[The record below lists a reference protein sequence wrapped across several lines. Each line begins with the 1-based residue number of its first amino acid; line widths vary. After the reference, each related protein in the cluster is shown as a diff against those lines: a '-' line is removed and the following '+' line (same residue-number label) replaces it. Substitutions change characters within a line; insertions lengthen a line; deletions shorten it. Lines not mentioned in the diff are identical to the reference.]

1 MTDHGHDEESHAST
15 GSGSASKGRLSR
27 RQVMTA
33 SAVAAGVGLASIPAR
48 AGAAA
53 GGQAVSLGVSGTTT
67 VEFLARV
74 TQSGDSGQSFTSYGY
89 LIRASNADDSGLF
102 VAGTSPSE
110 TTALLTAYATGDLR
124 ARVTDTSI
132 TDMSVHSL
140 DIVGTMTV
148 YQRSQPGASFDDPS
162 SFQVGTAVASYDMT
176 LQDVLTV
183 FMPGRGLPTLT
194 GDMLQTAAATLSGP
208 LAGQKF
214 GRPGAQLRFFAT
226 GVGALTDATKPN
238 SQLDIAGNWSIE

>member
-1 MTDHGHDEESHAST
+1 MTDHGHDEESHART

-33 SAVAAGVGLASIPAR
+33 SAVAAGVGLASIPAQ
-48 AGAAA
+48 ADASA

-67 VEFLARV
+67 VEFRGRV
-74 TQSGDSGQSFTSYGY
+74 TQSGASGESFTSYGY
-89 LIRASNADDSGLF
+89 LIRASNADNNGLF
-102 VAGTSPSE
+102 AGAPASE
-110 TTALLTAYATGDLR
+110 TTALLTAYATGGLQ
-124 ARVTDTSI
+124 ARV

-140 DIVGTMTV
+140 DIVGTMTI

-162 SFQVGTAVASYDMT
+162 SFQVGTSVASYDMT

-183 FMPGRGLPTLT
+183 FLPGQGLPTLT
-194 GDMLQTAAATLSGP
+194 GDMLQTAAATLAGP

-214 GRPGAQLRFFAT
+214 GRPGARLRFFAT
-226 GVGALTDATKPN
+226 GLGTLTDPTKPN
-238 SQLDIAGNWSIE
+238 SQLEIAGNWSIE

>member
-1 MTDHGHDEESHAST
+1 MTDHGHDEESHART
-15 GSGSASKGRLSR
+15 GPGSASKGGLSR

-33 SAVAAGVGLASIPAR
+33 SAVAAGVGLASIPAQ
-48 AGAAA
+48 ADATA

-67 VEFLARV
+67 VEFRGRV
-74 TQSGDSGQSFTSYGY
+74 TQSGDTGQSFTSYGY
-89 LIRASNADDSGLF
+89 LIRASNAADGGLF
-102 VAGTSPSE
+102 AGPPPTNE
-110 TTALLTAYATGDLR
+110 TTALLTAYATGVLQ
-124 ARVTDTSI
+124 ARV

-148 YQRSQPGASFDDPS
+148 YQRSQPGASFGDPS

-183 FMPGRGLPTLT
+183 FAPGQGLPTLT
-194 GDMLQTAAATLSGP
+194 GDMLQTAAGTLAGP

-226 GVGALTDATKPN
+226 GLGTLTDATKPN
-238 SQLDIAGNWSIE
+238 SQLEIAGNWSIE

>member
-1 MTDHGHDEESHAST
+1 MTDHGHDEESHADT
-15 GSGSASKGRLSR
+15 GSGPSSKGGLSR

-48 AGAAA
+48 AAAAA

-67 VEFLARV
+67 VEFRGRV
-74 TQSGDSGQSFTSYGY
+74 TQSGSSGQSFTSYGY
-89 LIRASNADDSGLF
+89 LHRASNADASGLF
-102 VAGTSPSE
+102 AGTPASE
-110 TTALLTAYATGDLR
+110 ATALLTAYATGDLQ
-124 ARVTDTSI
+124 ARVTDV
-132 TDMSVHSL
+132 SVHSL

-148 YQRSQPGASFDDPS
+148 YQRSEPGASFDDPS

-183 FMPGRGLPTLT
+183 FAPGQGLPTLT
-194 GDMLQTAAATLSGP
+194 GDMLQTATATLSGP

-226 GVGALTDATKPN
+226 GLGTLTDATKPN
-238 SQLDIAGNWSIE
+238 SQLEIAGNWSIE

>member
-1 MTDHGHDEESHAST
+1 MTDHGHDEESHADT
-15 GSGSASKGRLSR
+15 GSGPSSKGGLSR

-48 AGAAA
+48 ADAAA

-67 VEFLARV
+67 VEFRGRV
-74 TQSGDSGQSFTSYGY
+74 TQSGASGQSFTSYGY
-89 LIRASNADDSGLF
+89 LIRASNADGSGLF
-102 VAGTSPSE
+102 AGTPASE
-110 TTALLTAYATGDLR
+110 TTALLTAYATGDLQ
-124 ARVTDTSI
+124 ARV

-148 YQRSQPGASFDDPS
+148 YQRSQPGASFGDPS

-183 FMPGRGLPTLT
+183 FAPGQGLPTLT
-194 GDMLQTAAATLSGP
+194 GDMLQTAAGTLAGP

-226 GVGALTDATKPN
+226 GLGTLTDATKPN
-238 SQLDIAGNWSIE
+238 SQLEIAGNWSIE

>member
-1 MTDHGHDEESHAST
+1 MTDHGHNEESHDST
-15 GSGSASKGRLSR
+15 GSGPAPKGGLSR

-67 VEFLARV
+67 VEFRGRV
-74 TQSGDSGQSFTSYGY
+74 TQSGSSGQSFTSYGY

-102 VAGTSPSE
+102 AGTPPSAA
-110 TTALLTAYATGDLR
+110 TALLTAYATGDLQ
-124 ARVTDTSI
+124 ARVTDV
-132 TDMSVHSL
+132 SVHSL

-183 FMPGRGLPTLT
+183 FLPGQGLPTLT

-214 GRPGAQLRFFAT
+214 GRQGAQLRFFAT
-226 GVGALTDATKPN
+226 GLGTLTDATKPN
-238 SQLDIAGNWSIE
+238 SQLEIAGNWSIE